1 MKENITTTYKNQPII
16 ALTGRT
22 DLDLSVYASAGFTT
36 VIKKP
41 YSPKVLLKTIEN
53 ILNNDT
59 MTTIE
64 YVEKKIEEKATQ
76 SYSLTILK
84 EFLASDPEALKE
96 VITSFMN
103 SSIENIMYLKK
114 AIIDENDAGIK
125 SIAHRMTPMFRQIEA
140 QEISTILENLEQ
152 NGLENPDLKNVFEGL
167 KTKIDTLFA
176 SLRQEIV

>member
-1 MKENITTTYKNQPII
+1 MILKQEKHNVLSFECGIKALEAIKLTPFDFILTDIQMPKMDGFSFIQQLKENITTTYKNQPII

-64 YVEKKIEEKATQ
+64 YVEKKIEER
-76 SYSLTILK
+76 L
-84 EFLASDPEALKE
+84 P
-96 VITSFMN
+96 
-103 SSIENIMYLKK
+103 
-114 AIIDENDAGIK
+114 
-125 SIAHRMTPMFRQIEA
+125 
-140 QEISTILENLEQ
+140 
-152 NGLENPDLKNVFEGL
+152 NP
-167 KTKIDTLFA
+167 IP
-176 SLRQEIV
+176 